1 MRYPTLTEI
10 RPFSIRSRRDYRP
23 VRPDRRRESA
33 PNTLSPSRLQEGDFA
48 EIQGQEILNRALEIA
63 AAGAHNV
70 IIFGPPGSGKTM
82 SARRFTSIL
91 PDLSRDE
98 SLSVTRIHSLAGTL
112 PGGSGIIRRPP
123 FRSPHHSSSA
133 EGVIGGGRTLKPG
146 EVSLAHKGVLF
157 LDEAPEFRKPILQA
171 LREPLE
177 RYRVELARAGNS
189 CWFPADFQL
198 ILAAN
203 ACPCGNLGKE
213 NGVCVCSRDD
223 VARHWR
229 RIGWALM
236 DRIDIRIPVR
246 PAPPGSFLMNGGE
259 SSASVGI
266 RVERAMLVQRERYHD
281 LPFSR
286 NARITPGY
294 IETFCSLDSSSS
306 AIFRKGIEKLSLS
319 SRSAH
324 SVLKVARTIAD
335 LEGSVAIGKEHLLEA
350 FQHRRYGDGDFFWR
364 VP

>member
-1 MRYPTLTEI
+1 
-10 RPFSIRSRRDYRP
+10 
-23 VRPDRRRESA
+23 VRPGVRGSPCGIPPDGNSGIFHQIAAGLPPGQTRQAPESA

-48 EIQGQEILNRALEIA
+48 EIKGQEILKRALEIA

-98 SLSVTRIHSLAGTL
+98 SLSVTRIHSLPVLCPVDPVSSEGRLFGLPSQFLGRGGDRRGKDTQARGSLPCPQGRALPRRGPGVPQAHPAGASRAVGEI
-112 PGGSGIIRRPP
+112 PGRACPSG
-123 FRSPHHSSSA
+123 
-133 EGVIGGGRTLKPG
+133 K
-146 EVSLAHKGVLF
+146 F
-157 LDEAPEFRKPILQA
+157 LL
-171 LREPLE
+171 
-177 RYRVELARAGNS
+177 V
-189 CWFPADFQL
+189 PADFQL

-246 PAPPGSFLMNGGE
+246 PAPPGSFLMNGG
-259 SSASVGI
+259 
-266 RVERAMLVQRERYHD
+266 
-281 LPFSR
+281 
-286 NARITPGY
+286 
-294 IETFCSLDSSSS
+294 
-306 AIFRKGIEKLSLS
+306 GIE
-319 SRSAH
+319 RIRRHPGRACH
-324 SVLKVARTIAD
+324 ARPAG
-335 LEGSVAIGKEHLLEA
+335 E
-350 FQHRRYGDGDFFWR
+350 